1 MYALTLR
8 LRKKK
13 VRIQSLLL
21 TTILFMV
28 ITLFSTSAMSVYAQ
42 DRSETNTQQGLQ
54 QKNDGSGDSTNSN
67 CAQNSIDSSS
77 TILCG
82 EEALPPPTTCVECF
96 TTILSDAE
104 ISSFELALSANT
116 GGQLTTVADACAAL
130 ATNDPP
136 TTVEE
141 ARTFL
146 IGAGGVSPE
155 HAQALIDCLVRLGL
169 LNS

>member
-1 MYALTLR
+1 
-8 LRKKK
+8 
-13 VRIQSLLL
+13 
-21 TTILFMV
+21 
-28 ITLFSTSAMSVYAQ
+28 MSVYAQ
-42 DRSETNTQQGLQ
+42 DRSETNTQQGLE

-67 CAQNSIDSSS
+67 CAQNSVDSVA
-77 TILCG
+77 TTCII
-82 EEALPPPTTCVECF
+82 EEEVIEEKEQAPLPPSTCVECF
-96 TTILSDAE
+96 TTSLSDAE
-104 ISSFELALSANT
+104 ISSFESALSANT
-116 GGQLTTVADACAAL
+116 GGQLTTVTDACAAL

-169 LNS
+169 LDS